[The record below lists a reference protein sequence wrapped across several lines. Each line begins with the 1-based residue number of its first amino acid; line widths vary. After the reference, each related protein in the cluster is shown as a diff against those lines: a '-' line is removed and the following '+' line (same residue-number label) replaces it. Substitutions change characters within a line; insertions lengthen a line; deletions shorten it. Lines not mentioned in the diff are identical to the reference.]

1 MFFLRLIKK
10 WAGKLIRL
18 LYKMLYRF
26 VSVDDKQ
33 VIFISFHGRGYSD
46 NPRAI
51 YEAMIQDPRW
61 QGYRFIWFIKHHKK
75 KGLQIPGAE
84 IKEYFSFSYFY
95 HLSKAKF
102 WVVNCKLPLYICKKP
117 EQVYLQTWHGTPLK
131 RLAHDIDV
139 AEDTTFYR
147 SAVSYEQMCHS
158 YDVDVAR
165 YNYMISPN
173 AFCTE
178 VFPHAFGIDPQRL
191 VETGY
196 PRNDFIVNATQ
207 EQILSIK
214 NRLQLPMDKKIILYA
229 PTWRDNSYVSAGYTF
244 ELKADFRLWK
254 KILGEDFIVLFK
266 PHYLI
271 INKYQDDPSL
281 KGFLYSIP
289 AAAEINELYV
299 ISDILITD
307 YSSVFFDYAILK
319 RPMYFYMYDLEN
331 YASDLRGFYL
341 DITKD
346 LPGKIY
352 RSEEKLCQDIQA
364 GVYDRSKLDDFS
376 KRFNNLDDGHAS
388 KRVLDLLAGEQA

>member
-1 MFFLRLIKK
+1 MFFLRLLKK
-10 WAGKLIRL
+10 WAGKGIRL
-18 LYKMLYRF
+18 LYKLLYRF
-26 VSVDDKQ
+26 VSIDDKL
-33 VIFISFHGRGYSD
+33 VVFISFHGRGYSD

-75 KGLQIPGAE
+75 KAISIPDAQ

-95 HLSKAKF
+95 HLSKAKL

-178 VFPHAFGIDPQRL
+178 VFPHAFGIDPQKL

-196 PRNDFIVNATQ
+196 PRNDFIVNATK
-207 EQILSIK
+207 EQVLSIK
-214 NRLQLPMDKKIILYA
+214 KQLQLPLDKKIILYA

-244 ELKADFRLWK
+244 ELKADFHLWK

-271 INKYQDDPSL
+271 INKYQNDPSL

-289 AAAEINELYV
+289 ATAEINELYV
-299 ISDILITD
+299 ISDVLITD

-346 LPGKIY
+346 LPGAIY
-352 RSEEKLCQDIQA
+352 RREEPLCQDIKA
-364 GVYDRSKLDDFS
+364 GVYDRTRLDNFS
-376 KRFNNLDDGHAS
+376 KRFNNLDDGQAS
-388 KRVLDLLAGEQA
+388 KRVLDLLAGEQ

>member
-117 EQVYLQTWHGTPLK
+117 KQVYLQTWHGTPLK

-196 PRNDFIVNATQ
+196 PRNDFIVNATT

-214 NRLQLPMDKKIILYA
+214 KRLQLPMDKKIILYA

-281 KGFLYSIP
+281 KGFLYSIS
-289 AAAEINELYV
+289 ATAEINELYV

-346 LPGKIY
+346 LPGEIY

-364 GVYDRSKLDDFS
+364 GVFDRSKLDDFS

-388 KRVLDLLAGEQA
+388 QRVLNLLAGEQA

>member
-214 NRLQLPMDKKIILYA
+214 KRLQLPMDKKIILYA

-281 KGFLYSIP
+281 KGFLYSIS
-289 AAAEINELYV
+289 ATAEINELYV

-346 LPGKIY
+346 LPGEIY

-364 GVYDRSKLDDFS
+364 GVFDRSKLDDFS

-388 KRVLDLLAGEQA
+388 QRVLNLLAGEQA

>member
-388 KRVLDLLAGEQA
+388 ERVLDLLAGEQA

>member
-26 VSVDDKQ
+26 VSVDDKL

-61 QGYRFIWFIKHHKK
+61 QDYRFIWFIKHHKK

-178 VFPHAFGIDPQRL
+178 VFPHAFGIDPQKL

-196 PRNDFIVNATQ
+196 PRNDFIVNATK

-214 NRLQLPMDKKIILYA
+214 NRLQLPLDKKIILYA

-254 KILGEDFIVLFK
+254 KILDKDYIVLFK

-289 AAAEINELYV
+289 ATAEINELYV
-299 ISDILITD
+299 ISDVLITD

-346 LPGKIY
+346 LPGMIY

-364 GVYDRSKLDDFS
+364 GVFDRSKLDDFS

-388 KRVLDLLAGEQA
+388 QRVLDLLAGEQG

>member
-214 NRLQLPMDKKIILYA
+214 KRLQLPMDKKIILYA

-299 ISDILITD
+299 ISDVLITD

>member
-299 ISDILITD
+299 ISDVLITD

>member
-214 NRLQLPMDKKIILYA
+214 KRLQLPMDKKIILYA

>member
-26 VSVDDKQ
+26 VSVDDKL

-299 ISDILITD
+299 ISDVLITD

>member
-51 YEAMIQDPRW
+51 YDAMIQDPRW

-244 ELKADFRLWK
+244 ELKADLRLWK

-299 ISDILITD
+299 ISDVLITD

>member
-352 RSEEKLCQDIQA
+352 RSEEKLCQHIHA